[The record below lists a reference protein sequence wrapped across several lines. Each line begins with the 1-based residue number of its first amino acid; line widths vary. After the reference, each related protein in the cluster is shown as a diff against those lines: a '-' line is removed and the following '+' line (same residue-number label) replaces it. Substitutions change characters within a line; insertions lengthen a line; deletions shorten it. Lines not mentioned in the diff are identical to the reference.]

1 MTKIYYRIT
10 KRKQIESGTYP
21 YAYDNNPII
30 YVTFPVDEKK
40 VTDAGGKA
48 DRKAFSDEWLECRS
62 DESNKSDYDYK
73 YEEDPDNM
81 VVKKYKRNK
90 GDAN

>member
-1 MTKIYYRIT
+1 MRIT
-10 KRKQIESGTYP
+10 FKRQIDGASSYP
-21 YAYDNNPII
+21 YTYDVRPII

-73 YEEDPDNM
+73 YEEDPENM